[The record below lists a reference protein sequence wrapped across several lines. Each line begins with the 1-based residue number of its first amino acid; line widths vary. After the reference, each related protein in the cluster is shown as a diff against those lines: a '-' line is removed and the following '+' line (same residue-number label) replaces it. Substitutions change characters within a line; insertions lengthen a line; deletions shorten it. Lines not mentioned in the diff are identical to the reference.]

1 MFSNLEL
8 NINHKTMKFKTLT
21 VVLFLL
27 AFQGLI
33 AQEKNDIKNIKEEKQ
48 QQEKIIS
55 KAMDV
60 KQEIIKKDAN
70 LVDFFSNSEGYVI
83 FPSVG
88 KGGFIVG
95 GAYGRGVV
103 FEDGMH
109 VGNASL
115 KQLDVGLQAG
125 GKSYSEIIFFET
137 EEAFK
142 KFKDDKFE
150 LSAEVSA
157 TIIDEGVAK
166 KAKFKDNILV
176 MIMPRKGLMVDASIG
191 AQRFDYKKEM
201 SDTRVSEW

>member
-1 MFSNLEL
+1 
-8 NINHKTMKFKTLT
+8 MKLKTLT
-21 VVLFLL
+21 VLLLSLFI
-27 AFQGLI
+27 FQGI
-33 AQEKNDIKNIKEEKQ
+33 TAQKKDSKSERKDNKE
-48 QQEKIIS
+48 IMA
-55 KAMDV
+55 KAMEV
-60 KQEIIKKDAN
+60 KQMMIEKDEA
-70 LVDFFSNSEGYVI
+70 LAEFFDNSEGYVI

-137 EEAFK
+137 EEALN

-191 AQRFDYKKEM
+191 AQRFDYEKDIN
-201 SDTRVSEW
+201 DTRVSDW

>member
-1 MFSNLEL
+1 MSNLDL
-8 NINHKTMKFKTLT
+8 NINHTTMKLKTLT
-21 VVLFLL
+21 VLLLSLFI
-27 AFQGLI
+27 FQGI
-33 AQEKNDIKNIKEEKQ
+33 TAQKKDSKSERKDNKE
-48 QQEKIIS
+48 IMA
-55 KAMDV
+55 KAMEV
-60 KQEIIKKDAN
+60 KQMMIEKDDA
-70 LVDFFSNSEGYVI
+70 LAEFFDNSEGYVI

-137 EEAFK
+137 EEALN

-191 AQRFDYKKEM
+191 AQRFDYEKDM
-201 SDTRVSEW
+201 NDTRVSDW

>member
-1 MFSNLEL
+1 
-8 NINHKTMKFKTLT
+8 MKLKTLT
-21 VVLFLL
+21 VLLLSLFV
-27 AFQGLI
+27 FQGI
-33 AQEKNDIKNIKEEKQ
+33 TAQKKDSKSERKDNKE
-48 QQEKIIS
+48 IMA
-55 KAMDV
+55 KAMEV
-60 KQEIIKKDAN
+60 KQMMIEKDEA
-70 LVDFFSNSEGYVI
+70 LAEFFDNSEGYVI

-137 EEAFK
+137 EEALN

-166 KAKFKDNILV
+166 KAKFKDNVLV

-191 AQRFDYKKEM
+191 AQQFDHEKDM
-201 SDTRVSEW
+201 NDTRVSDW

>member
-1 MFSNLEL
+1 
-8 NINHKTMKFKTLT
+8 MKLKTLT
-21 VVLFLL
+21 VLLLSLFI
-27 AFQGLI
+27 FQGI
-33 AQEKNDIKNIKEEKQ
+33 TAQKKDSKSERKDNKE
-48 QQEKIIS
+48 IMA
-55 KAMDV
+55 KAMEV
-60 KQEIIKKDAN
+60 KQMMIEKDDA
-70 LVDFFSNSEGYVI
+70 LAEFFDNSEGYVI

-137 EEAFK
+137 EEALN

-191 AQRFDYKKEM
+191 AQRFDYEKDM
-201 SDTRVSEW
+201 NDTRVSDW

>member
-1 MFSNLEL
+1 
-8 NINHKTMKFKTLT
+8 MKLKTLT
-21 VVLFLL
+21 VLLLSLFI
-27 AFQGLI
+27 FQGI
-33 AQEKNDIKNIKEEKQ
+33 TAQKKDSKSERKDNKE
-48 QQEKIIS
+48 IMA
-55 KAMDV
+55 KAMEV
-60 KQEIIKKDAN
+60 KQMMIEKDEA
-70 LVDFFSNSEGYVI
+70 LAEFFDNSEGYVI

-137 EEAFK
+137 EEALN

-191 AQRFDYKKEM
+191 AQRFDYEKDM
-201 SDTRVSEW
+201 NDTRVSDW

>member
-1 MFSNLEL
+1 MSNLDL
-8 NINHKTMKFKTLT
+8 NINHTTMKLKTLT
-21 VVLFLL
+21 VLLLSLFV
-27 AFQGLI
+27 FQGI
-33 AQEKNDIKNIKEEKQ
+33 TAQKKDSKSERKDNKE
-48 QQEKIIS
+48 IMA
-55 KAMDV
+55 KAMEV
-60 KQEIIKKDAN
+60 KQMMIEKDEA
-70 LVDFFSNSEGYVI
+70 LAEFFDNSEGYVI

-137 EEAFK
+137 EEALN

-166 KAKFKDNILV
+166 KAKFKDNVLV

-191 AQRFDYKKEM
+191 AQRFDYEKDM
-201 SDTRVSEW
+201 NDTRVSDW

>member
-1 MFSNLEL
+1 
-8 NINHKTMKFKTLT
+8 MKLKTLT
-21 VVLFLL
+21 VLLLSLFV
-27 AFQGLI
+27 FQGI
-33 AQEKNDIKNIKEEKQ
+33 TAQKKDSKSERKDNKE
-48 QQEKIIS
+48 IMA
-55 KAMDV
+55 KAMEV
-60 KQEIIKKDAN
+60 KQMMIEKDEA
-70 LVDFFSNSEGYVI
+70 LAEFFDNSEGYVI

-88 KGGFIVG
+88 KGGLIVG

-137 EEAFK
+137 EEALN

-166 KAKFKDNILV
+166 KAKFKDNVLV

-191 AQRFDYKKEM
+191 AQRFDYEKDM
-201 SDTRVSEW
+201 NDTRVSDW

>member
-1 MFSNLEL
+1 
-8 NINHKTMKFKTLT
+8 MKLKTLT
-21 VVLFLL
+21 VLLLSLFV
-27 AFQGLI
+27 FQGII
-33 AQEKNDIKNIKEEKQ
+33 AQKKDSKSERKDNKE
-48 QQEKIIS
+48 IMA
-55 KAMDV
+55 KAMEV
-60 KQEIIKKDAN
+60 KQMMIEKDEA
-70 LVDFFSNSEGYVI
+70 LAEFFDNSEGYVI

-137 EEAFK
+137 EEALN

-191 AQRFDYKKEM
+191 AQRFDYEKDM
-201 SDTRVSEW
+201 NDTRVSDW

>member
-1 MFSNLEL
+1 
-8 NINHKTMKFKTLT
+8 MKLKTLT
-21 VVLFLL
+21 VLLLSLFV
-27 AFQGLI
+27 FQGI
-33 AQEKNDIKNIKEEKQ
+33 TAQKKDSKSERKDNKE
-48 QQEKIIS
+48 IMA
-55 KAMDV
+55 KAMEV
-60 KQEIIKKDAN
+60 KQMMIEKDEA
-70 LVDFFSNSEGYVI
+70 LAEFFDNSEGYVI

-137 EEAFK
+137 EEALN

-166 KAKFKDNILV
+166 KAKFKDNVLV

-191 AQRFDYKKEM
+191 AQRFDYEKDM
-201 SDTRVSEW
+201 NDTRVSDW

>member
-1 MFSNLEL
+1 
-8 NINHKTMKFKTLT
+8 MKLKTLT
-21 VVLFLL
+21 LLLLSLFV
-27 AFQGLI
+27 FQGI
-33 AQEKNDIKNIKEEKQ
+33 TAQEED
-48 QQEKIIS
+48 S
-55 KAMDV
+55 KSERKDSNEIMTKALEV
-60 KQEIIKKDAN
+60 KQMMIEKDEA
-70 LVDFFSNSEGYVI
+70 LAEFFNNSEGYVI

-88 KGGFIVG
+88 KGGLIVG

-103 FEDGMH
+103 FEDGIH

-137 EEAFK
+137 EEALN

-166 KAKFKDNILV
+166 KAEFKDNILV
-176 MIMPRKGLMVDASIG
+176 IVMPRKGLMVDASIG
-191 AQRFDYKKEM
+191 AQRFDYENNM
-201 SDTRVSEW
+201 DDTRVSDW

>member
-1 MFSNLEL
+1 MHAFAMEE
-8 NINHKTMKFKTLT
+8 
-21 VVLFLL
+21 VLKSC
-27 AFQGLI
+27 
-33 AQEKNDIKNIKEEKQ
+33 EC
-48 QQEKIIS
+48 
-55 KAMDV
+55 
-60 KQEIIKKDAN
+60 
-70 LVDFFSNSEGYVI
+70 
-83 FPSVG
+83 
-88 KGGFIVG
+88 

-137 EEAFK
+137 EEALN

-166 KAKFKDNILV
+166 KAKFKDNVLV

-191 AQRFDYKKEM
+191 AQRFDYEKDM
-201 SDTRVSEW
+201 NDTRVSDW